1 MVNPFDLSLYLVTD
15 RPLSGGR
22 DMAWIV
28 REAAAGG
35 VTMVQLREKEC
46 STAEFIQL
54 ARELKAALAPL
65 GIPLIIND
73 RVDVALAVDADGVHI
88 GQSDMP
94 YDVAR
99 RLLGPD
105 KIIGLSVETME
116 EVIAANALDVDYIGI
131 SPVYATP
138 TKTDTLAPF
147 GLEGIEEVMRLSRH
161 RCVAI
166 GGMNRTTIGEVI
178 ARGVE
183 GVAVVSAIVAAPS
196 PREAAAELAAIISDN
211 RHEHSESSEYSENSE
226 VSENNCQLST
236 VNSQLRR
243 VLTIAGSDSGGGAG
257 IQADIK
263 SISANGCFAT
273 SAITAITAQNTL
285 GVNAVEGLSIDILEG
300 QIEAVL
306 SDIGTDSVKI
316 GMLHSAEVVRSVA
329 RLLRKYGVKDVV
341 LDPVMVSTS
350 GHKLIEDSAIAVLK
364 SDLMPLA
371 RVITPNIPEAE
382 ILLGE
387 PIEKQGDLPAAARRL
402 AQQYDVSVLLKAG
415 HLVDDELIDIFYN
428 NETGEVIELSARR
441 VDTPNTHGTGC
452 TLSSAFAAQLAKGLP
467 LNEAARAA
475 KEYINQAITH
485 GAAYTIGN
493 GHGPVHHF
501 YNLTVEQKH

>member
-1 MVNPFDLSLYLVTD
+1 MVKPFDLSLYLVTD

-94 YDVAR
+94 YATAR
-99 RLLGPD
+99 KLLGRD
-105 KIIGLSVETME
+105 KIIGLSVETMDE
-116 EVIAANALDVDYIGI
+116 AVAANALDVDYIGI

-138 TKTDTLAPF
+138 TKTDTLTPF
-147 GLEGIEEVMRLSRH
+147 GLDGVDEVMRCSRH

-166 GGMNRTTIGEVI
+166 GGMNRDTVGEVI
-178 ARGVE
+178 AHGVE

-196 PREAAAELAAIISDN
+196 PREAAAELAEIISTKRPDVAREN
-211 RHEHSESSEYSENSE
+211 HNSE
-226 VSENNCQLST
+226 FKIQNYP
-236 VNSQLRR
+236 R

-329 RLLRKYGVKDVV
+329 RLLRKYGIKDVV

-387 PIEKQGDLPAAARRL
+387 PIEKQGDLPGAARRL
-402 AQQYDVSVLLKAG
+402 AQQYGVSVLLKAG

-428 NETGEVIELSARR
+428 YETGEVAELSARR

-467 LNEAARAA
+467 LTEAARAA
-475 KEYINQAITH
+475 KAYINNAIIH
-485 GAAYTIGN
+485 GAAYKIGN
-493 GHGPVHHF
+493 GHGPVCHF
-501 YNLTVEQKH
+501 Y

>member
-1 MVNPFDLSLYLVTD
+1 MVKSFDLSLYLVTD

-94 YDVAR
+94 YATAR
-99 RLLGPD
+99 KLLGSD
-105 KIIGLSVETME
+105 KIIGLSVETMD

-138 TKTDTLAPF
+138 TKTDTLTPF
-147 GLEGIEEVMRLSRH
+147 GLDGVDEVMRCSRH

-166 GGMNRTTIGEVI
+166 GGMNRDTVGEVI
-178 ARGVE
+178 AHGVE

-196 PREAAAELAAIISDN
+196 PREAATELAGIIRNN
-211 RHEHSESSEYSENSE
+211 RHGHSEHSE
-226 VSENNCQLST
+226 NCQFST

-285 GVNAVEGLSIDILEG
+285 GVNAVEGLSIGILEG

-329 RLLRKYGVKDVV
+329 RLLRKYGIKDVV

-402 AQQYDVSVLLKAG
+402 AQQYGVSVLLKAG

-467 LNEAARAA
+467 LTEAARAA
-475 KEYINQAITH
+475 KAYINNAIIH
-485 GAAYTIGN
+485 GAAYKIGN
-493 GHGPVHHF
+493 GHGPVCHF
-501 YNLTVEQKH
+501 Y

>member
-1 MVNPFDLSLYLVTD
+1 
-15 RPLSGGR
+15 
-22 DMAWIV
+22 MAWIV

-46 STAEFIQL
+46 STAEFIAL
-54 ARELKAALAPL
+54 AREPKRALSPL

-166 GGMNRTTIGEVI
+166 GGMNRDTIGEVI

-183 GVAVVSAIVAAPS
+183 GVAVVSAIVAAES
-196 PREAAAELAAIISDN
+196 PREASEELASIIRD
-211 RHEHSESSEYSENSE
+211 RRSESSKPSEYSENSE
-226 VSENNCQLST
+226 SSENSKTNHS
-236 VNSQLRR
+236 SIKK

-263 SISANGCFAT
+263 SISANGCFAA

-285 GVNAVEGLSIDILEG
+285 GVNAVEGLSIDIIEG
-300 QIEAVL
+300 QIDAVL
-306 SDIGTDSVKI
+306 SDIGADSIKI
-316 GMLHSAEVVRSVA
+316 GMLHSAEVVQCVA
-329 RLLRKYGVKDVV
+329 RMLRKYNIKDVV

-350 GHKLIEDSAIAVLK
+350 GHRLIEESAIEVLK
-364 SDLMPLA
+364 AELMPMA

-387 PIEKQGDLPAAARRL
+387 AINEQGDLPAAARRL
-402 AQQYDVSVLLKAG
+402 AEQYGVSVLLKAG
-415 HLVDDELIDIFYN
+415 HLVNDELIDIFYN
-428 NETGEVIELSARR
+428 HETEEIVELSARR
-441 VDTPNTHGTGC
+441 IDTRNTHGTGC
-452 TLSSAFAAQLAKGLP
+452 TLSSAFAAQLAKGLS
-467 LNEAARAA
+467 LTDAARAA
-475 KEYINQAITH
+475 KHYINQAIIH
-485 GAAYTIGN
+485 GAHHEIGH
-493 GHGPVHHF
+493 GHGPVAHF
-501 YNLTVEQKH
+501 Y